1 MSKLPVVWVT
11 EPLHQQ
17 VLEQLALQAEVIG
30 PGALPAERKA
40 QVQAI
45 IVRAAPL
52 PATLLAELPA
62 LQVVGKHGAGVDN
75 IDTDFLIQHEIP
87 LLTAAGFNADSV
99 ADLTVA
105 LALMLLRAPDVH
117 DRHLRAAEPVPLIH
131 GYAGGIELAQLS
143 VGIVGMGGIG
153 RAAAQRFAA
162 GFGARVAGFDPF
174 LPESRWPLGLARY
187 GSLQELLTHSELVCL
202 HLPLSASTR
211 LLIGAQE
218 LQWIPRGG
226 FLVNCS
232 RGGIV
237 DELALADA
245 LKSGHLAGAASD
257 VFATEPPDPQHPLF
271 AAGRFIATP
280 HIGGA
285 TEAALFKTGTHI
297 VNEVLGVLARS

>member
-1 MSKLPVVWVT
+1 MTALPVVWVT
-11 EPLHQQ
+11 EPIHEQALLQLSQQ
-17 VLEQLALQAEVIG
+17 AKVVG
-30 PGALPAERKA
+30 PGPLPVEYKA

-45 IVRAAPL
+45 IVRAASL
-52 PATLLAELPA
+52 SATVLAELPA

-75 IDTDFLIQHEIP
+75 IATDFLAQHKIP

-117 DRHLRAAEPVPLIH
+117 DQHLRAAETAPLIH
-131 GYAGGIELAQLS
+131 GYVGGIELAQLS
-143 VGIVGMGGIG
+143 IGIVGMGAIG
-153 RAAAQRFAA
+153 QAVAQRFAA

-174 LPESRWPLGLARY
+174 LPESRWPLGLARHS
-187 GSLQELLTHSELVCL
+187 SLQELLTQSNLVCL
-202 HLPLSASTR
+202 HLPLSESTR

-257 VFATEPPDPQHPLF
+257 VFATEPPDTQHPLF
-271 AAGRFIATP
+271 SAGRFIATP

-285 TEAALFKTGTHI
+285 TEAALFKTGSHI
-297 VNEVLGVLARS
+297 VNEVLAVLTAP